1 MSSNTEKIMNS
12 FNTFFE
18 EHQNYTRKELLEF
31 AKKAYDDNY
40 KKSKKVVDENAEKK
54 PLNSY
59 QLYMKE
65 QRVILNKRENERTDG
80 EKKKSTELMKEIA
93 EMWKLQKTRI
103 EKKEDNKPIENE
115 DDKLKERELKSFI
128 KMKEM
133 FKNDNKPKEKKIKLE
148 NDEEDSEAQIING
161 KNELLIDNNKE
172 EENIIDKEDDVMN
185 RLNNSIRKDKWNRL

>member
-31 AKKAYDDNY
+31 AKKSYDDNY
-40 KKSKKVVDENAEKK
+40 KKVKKVVDENAEKK
-54 PLNSY
+54 PLNAY

-93 EMWKLQKTRI
+93 EMWKIHKEMGEVKPI
-103 EKKEDNKPIENE
+103 EKKEENE
-115 DDKLKERELKSFI
+115 EKPVEIKKEGKAPRKALGI
-128 KMKEM
+128 KK
-133 FKNDNKPKEKKIKLE
+133 
-148 NDEEDSEAQIING
+148 
-161 KNELLIDNNKE
+161 
-172 EENIIDKEDDVMN
+172 
-185 RLNNSIRKDKWNRL
+185 